1 MKVLLTIPL
10 LFLNFFAD
18 AQNIDVKNW
27 LNQNSINLEKLNVN
41 QEFKID
47 EKLLSTEFRNAKIFG
62 FGEATHHNKEFFD
75 LKSMFFKYLVLNQ
88 GVRIFVLE
96 ESFGATHD
104 INEYINGKE
113 GNLRNLI
120 KDFRQHIWK
129 TEEMFTH
136 IEWMKNY
143 NSSQP
148 SNNRICFYGNDCM
161 FNYRLA
167 TIIKEKLQECKIA
180 TDEQQNEVLEYFSK
194 EIYSLKDYSN
204 FDNSTISQARKLV
217 SDIKSNSNSNSDL
230 ILVVESFSNY
240 LDFLVNP
247 TQTTRDKCMARLIEK
262 IYEKSDE
269 KIFIWAHNEHI
280 KKTSLFK
287 ENVPSM
293 GNHLSKKYS
302 SNYYSMGFEFG
313 IGTLLG
319 YNQKEKKWENNV
331 LNEPVKNTNSDFLFT
346 SESEVFYFDF
356 NIAKLN
362 LSMKNF
368 IEQKRNYVVIGGYG
382 FNPKYLKFQI
392 ASEKYSEM
400 FDGLIYVKK
409 LSRSTPLK

>member
-47 EKLLSTEFRNAKIFG
+47 EKLLSKEFRNAKIFG

-129 TEEMFTH
+129 TEEMFTL

-194 EIYSLKDYSN
+194 EIFSLKDYSN

-240 LDFLVNP
+240 
-247 TQTTRDKCMARLIEK
+247 
-262 IYEKSDE
+262 
-269 KIFIWAHNEHI
+269 
-280 KKTSLFK
+280 
-287 ENVPSM
+287 
-293 GNHLSKKYS
+293 
-302 SNYYSMGFEFG
+302 
-313 IGTLLG
+313 
-319 YNQKEKKWENNV
+319 
-331 LNEPVKNTNSDFLFT
+331 
-346 SESEVFYFDF
+346 
-356 NIAKLN
+356 
-362 LSMKNF
+362 
-368 IEQKRNYVVIGGYG
+368 
-382 FNPKYLKFQI
+382 
-392 ASEKYSEM
+392 
-400 FDGLIYVKK
+400 
-409 LSRSTPLK
+409 

>member
-1 MKVLLTIPL
+1 
-10 LFLNFFAD
+10 
-18 AQNIDVKNW
+18 
-27 LNQNSINLEKLNVN
+27 
-41 QEFKID
+41 
-47 EKLLSTEFRNAKIFG
+47 
-62 FGEATHHNKEFFD
+62 
-75 LKSMFFKYLVLNQ
+75 
-88 GVRIFVLE
+88 
-96 ESFGATHD
+96 
-104 INEYINGKE
+104 
-113 GNLRNLI
+113 
-120 KDFRQHIWK
+120 
-129 TEEMFTH
+129 
-136 IEWMKNY
+136 
-143 NSSQP
+143 
-148 SNNRICFYGNDCM
+148 M

-194 EIYSLKDYSN
+194 EIFSLKDYSN

>member
-1 MKVLLTIPL
+1 MKVLLTIFL
-10 LFLNFFAD
+10 LMLSFFAD
-18 AQNIDVKNW
+18 AQNKDVKDW

-41 QEFKID
+41 QGFKID
-47 EKLLSTEFRNAKIFG
+47 EKLLSTEFINAKIFG

-75 LKSMFFKYLVLNQ
+75 LKTMFFKYLVINK

-104 INEYINGKE
+104 INEYINGKKC
-113 GNLRNLI
+113 NLRNLI

-129 TEEMFTH
+129 TEEMFTL

-148 SNNRICFYGNDCM
+148 SNNRIFFYGNDCM

-167 TIIKEKLQECKIA
+167 TIIKEKLEECKIA
-180 TDEQQNEVLEYFSK
+180 TDEQQNELLEYFSK
-194 EIYSLKDYSN
+194 EIFSLKDYSN
-204 FDNSTISQARKLV
+204 FDNSIISQSRKLI
-217 SDIKSNSNSNSDL
+217 SEIKSNSNSNSQL
-230 ILVVESFSNY
+230 ILIAESFSNY

-247 TQTTRDKCMARLIEK
+247 TQITRDKCMARLIEK
-262 IYEKSDE
+262 IHEKNGE

-293 GNHLSKKYS
+293 GNHLSKKYNN
-302 SNYYSMGFEFG
+302 NYYSMGFEFG

-319 YNQKEKKWENNV
+319 YNQKEKKWESNV
-331 LNEPVKNTNSDFLFT
+331 LIEPVKNTNSEFLFT

-362 LSMKNF
+362 ISMKNF
-368 IEQKRNYVVIGGYG
+368 IDQKRNYVVIGGYG
-382 FNPKYLKFQI
+382 FNPKYVKFQI

-409 LSRSTPLK
+409 LSRTTPIQ